1 MTEETQHVHMHAED
15 EMSTFHPHPQ
25 QVWASLVARRVKDLH
40 AVWEPWVRS
49 LSWKDP
55 LEEGVQPTPV
65 YLPGESPGQEPGRLQ
80 SMGLQRVRRN
90 WATEHSTAK
99 QQQPSALLDFS
110 NETVEEGIKEEMSNA
125 SLILKIKVQA
135 FFKLFLFYIG
145 S

>member
-1 MTEETQHVHMHAED
+1 M
-15 EMSTFHPHPQ
+15 
-25 QVWASLVARRVKDLH
+25 
-40 AVWEPWVRS
+40 
-49 LSWKDP
+49 
-55 LEEGVQPTPV
+55 QPTPV